1 MKAHVFISVLAFHV
15 VVIAGLYLLSAC
27 SSSSGPAPSPEQTN
41 SPSTGGS
48 TYDGYSAPNRPTEND
63 DIVVTEYNQPQ
74 SNRGID
80 SAFNSGSNA
89 YSTSPTN
96 SRENRAQPTRP
107 GSGPYDSYQQPVLN
121 PDLQDEEVLQP
132 LTGFDTTTPAVQYSV
147 KKGDNL
153 WKISR
158 DFSIALKD
166 LLAANGLSENST
178 INIGQSLVIPSETSG
193 PPIQRFVAEQD
204 SQSEVY
210 TITKGD
216 TLSRIAKQFNTTVND
231 IKIAN
236 ALKSDVIQL
245 GQRLTIPVNSVSTR
259 GVSATP
265 TQTYSTPAVAPTPQT
280 RQSNFDGIIHVVQSG
295 ETPGAIAKMYG
306 ITTSQ
311 LMKDNGIQNARSLQ
325 VGQKLEIRL
334 GVAQPSLAVP
344 PSSRPSNTQPVAT
357 PNQFEDSVFGDL
369 ENFPEV
375 EVVPRS

>member
-1 MKAHVFISVLAFHV
+1 MKAQVFISVLAFHI

-27 SSSSGPAPSPEQTN
+27 SSSSGPAPSPEQT

-48 TYDGYSAPNRPTEND
+48 VYDGYSSPNRPSDGDNG
-63 DIVVTEYNQPQ
+63 VVTDFNQPQ

-80 SAFNSGSNA
+80 PAFNSGSNS

-96 SRENRAQPTRP
+96 YADNRAQPTRP
-107 GSGPYDSYQQPVLN
+107 GNGPYDSFEQPVLN
-121 PDLQDEEVLQP
+121 PDLRDEEVLQP
-132 LTGFDTTTPAVQYSV
+132 LTSFDATTPAVQYSV
-147 KKGDNL
+147 KKGDSL

-158 DFSIALKD
+158 DFGIALKD

-178 INIGQSLVIPSETSG
+178 IKIGQDLVIPSETSG
-193 PPIQRFVAEQD
+193 PPAQSSTVQQAG
-204 SQSEVY
+204 QSEVY

-216 TLSRIAKQFNTTVND
+216 TLSRIAKQFNTTIND
-231 IKIAN
+231 IKVAN
-236 ALKSDVIQL
+236 GLRSDVIQL
-245 GQRLTIPVNSVSTR
+245 GQRLTIPVNSVSTG
-259 GVSATP
+259 GVRSTPIQTVSTP
-265 TQTYSTPAVAPTPQT
+265 TVAPAPQT
-280 RQSNFDGIIHVVQSG
+280 IQSSFDGIIHVIQSG

-306 ITTSQ
+306 ITTNQ
-311 LMKDNGIQNARSLQ
+311 LMKDNGIQDARSIQ

-344 PSSRPSNTQPVAT
+344 PSNRPTYTQPVAT
-357 PNQFEDSVFGDL
+357 PKQFDDSIFADL